1 MQCHMGGE
9 RTACV
14 TIGQHHIVIAGRA
27 LRRQSHRKYSASAAG
42 RPQHGLAVVF
52 VENSEELGVP
62 ARLIFGHQA
71 FEPLWIRLL
80 QCAPYGSGT
89 LRKREI
95 HLLVNRS
102 VDQTIQHREYGGEGT
117 AYAQDQTNSQTP
129 VQ

>member
-1 MQCHMGGE
+1 MSS
-9 RTACV
+9 RSFLKS
-14 TIGQHHIVIAGRA
+14 IA
-27 LRRQSHRKYSASAAG
+27 LSAAVVLAPLAPS
-42 RPQHGLAVVF
+42 RAETRAVV
-52 VENSEELGVP
+52 VGIDTYKTIVSLRGAEAD
-62 ARLIFGHQA
+62 ARDIGGA
-71 FEPLWIRLL
+71 
-80 QCAPYGSGT
+80 